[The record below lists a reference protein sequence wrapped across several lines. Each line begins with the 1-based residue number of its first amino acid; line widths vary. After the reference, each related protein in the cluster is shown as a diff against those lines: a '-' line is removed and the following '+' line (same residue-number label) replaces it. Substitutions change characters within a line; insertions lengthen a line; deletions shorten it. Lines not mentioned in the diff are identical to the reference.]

1 MAISITNPNS
11 RPVVTAQQTGI
22 GEDGVSIAI
31 DYTTY
36 YDRIATA
43 LETMATQTTT
53 IATQTTTIA
62 TQTTTIAT
70 RLTAISTDI
79 DTIASNST
87 TIKDKQT
94 AMETYQKKLKELG
107 EGVGI
112 RVIGPYEVFG
122 MISIYRL
129 LIEQAKI
136 LDTTESASA
145 SQIQAAITEVTRL
158 AQLIRSNVPKEF

>member
-43 LETMATQTTT
+43 LETM
-53 IATQTTTIA
+53 ATQTTTIA

>member
-1 MAISITNPNS
+1 MAITITNPNS
-11 RPVVTAQQTGI
+11 RPVVTAQQSGI

>member
-11 RPVVTAQQTGI
+11 RPVVTAEPSGV

>member
-1 MAISITNPNS
+1 MAITITNPNS
-11 RPVVTAQQTGI
+11 RPVVTAQQSGI

-43 LETMATQTTT
+43 LETM
-53 IATQTTTIA
+53 ATQTTTIA

>member
-1 MAISITNPNS
+1 MAITITNPDD
-11 RPVVTAQQTGI
+11 RPVVTAEPSGI
-22 GEDGVSIAI
+22 GEDGVAIAI

-43 LETMATQTTT
+43 LEN
-53 IATQTTTIA
+53 IS

-107 EGVGI
+107 EGSGI
-112 RVIGPYEVFG
+112 RVIGPYEEFG
-122 MISIYRL
+122 KISIYRL

-136 LDTTESASA
+136 LDTTESASD
-145 SQIQAAITEVTRL
+145 SQIRDAIREVDRL
-158 AQLIRSNVPKEF
+158 ARSIRSNVPKEF

>member
-1 MAISITNPNS
+1 MAITITNPNS
-11 RPVVTAQQTGI
+11 RPVVTAQQSGI

-43 LETMATQTTT
+43 LETMATNSTTMATNSTTMATNITT
-53 IATQTTTIA
+53 IASK
-62 TQTTTIAT
+62 
-70 RLTAISTDI
+70 LTAI
-79 DTIASNST
+79 
-87 TIKDKQT
+87 
-94 AMETYQKKLKELG
+94 ETYQKKLKELG
-107 EGVGI
+107 EGSGI

-136 LDTTESASA
+136 LDSAESASA
-145 SQIQAAITEVTRL
+145 SQIQAALSEVTRL
-158 AQLIRSNVPKEF
+158 SERIKNNIPKDF

>member
-1 MAISITNPNS
+1 MAITITNPNS
-11 RPVVTAQQTGI
+11 RPVVTAEPSGV

-43 LETMATQTTT
+43 LETIATQTTT

>member
-1 MAISITNPNS
+1 MAITITNPNS
-11 RPVVTAQQTGI
+11 RPVVTAEPSGV

-43 LETMATQTTT
+43 LET

>member
-1 MAISITNPNS
+1 MAITITNPNS
-11 RPVVTAQQTGI
+11 RPVVTAEPSGV

-43 LETMATQTTT
+43 LETM
-53 IATQTTTIA
+53 ATQTTTIA

>member
-43 LETMATQTTT
+43 LETM
-53 IATQTTTIA
+53 ATQTTTIA

-136 LDTTESASA
+136 LDSAETASA
-145 SQIQAAITEVTRL
+145 SQIQAALSEVTRL
-158 AQLIRSNVPKEF
+158 SERIKNNIPKDF

>member
-107 EGVGI
+107 EGSGI

>member
-1 MAISITNPNS
+1 MAITITNPNS
-11 RPVVTAQQTGI
+11 RPVVTAEPSGV

-62 TQTTTIAT
+62 T
-70 RLTAISTDI
+70 RLTAIATDI

-87 TIKDKQT
+87 TIKDKQTTIAEKQT

>member
-1 MAISITNPNS
+1 MSISITNPNN
-11 RPVVTAQQTGI
+11 RPVVSAEASGI
-22 GEDGVSIAI
+22 GEDGVAIAI

-43 LETMATQTTT
+43 LENISTQTTT
-53 IATQTTTIA
+53 IATQVTTIAAQTTTIA
-62 TQTTTIAT
+62 TQATTIA
-70 RLTAISTDI
+70 AQ
-79 DTIASNST
+79 T
-87 TIKDKQT
+87 TIVATQTTTVASKQT

-107 EGVGI
+107 EGSGI

>member
-1 MAISITNPNS
+1 MAITITNPNS
-11 RPVVTAQQTGI
+11 RPVVTAEPSGV

>member
-1 MAISITNPNS
+1 MSISITNPND
-11 RPVVTAQQTGI
+11 RPVVSAEASGI
-22 GEDGVSIAI
+22 GEDGVAIAI

-43 LETMATQTTT
+43 LEN
-53 IATQTTTIA
+53 IS

-107 EGVGI
+107 EGSGI

-136 LDTTESASA
+136 LDTTESASD
-145 SQIQAAITEVTRL
+145 SQIRDAIREVDRL
-158 AQLIRSNVPKEF
+158 ARSIRSNVPKEF

>member
-1 MAISITNPNS
+1 MAITITNPNS
-11 RPVVTAQQTGI
+11 RPVVTAQQSGI

-62 TQTTTIAT
+62 T
-70 RLTAISTDI
+70 RLTAIATDI

-87 TIKDKQT
+87 TIKDKQTTIAEKQT

>member
-1 MAISITNPNS
+1 MSISITNPND
-11 RPVVTAQQTGI
+11 RPVVSAEASGI
-22 GEDGVSIAI
+22 GEDGVAIAI

-36 YDRIATA
+36 YARIATA
-43 LETMATQTTT
+43 LETIATQATT
-53 IATQTTTIA
+53 IAAQTTIVA
-62 TQTTTIAT
+62 AQTTIVA
-70 RLTAISTDI
+70 AQ
-79 DTIASNST
+79 T
-87 TIKDKQT
+87 TIVASKQT

-107 EGVGI
+107 EGSGI

-122 MISIYRL
+122 MISVYRL

>member
-1 MAISITNPNS
+1 
-11 RPVVTAQQTGI
+11 
-22 GEDGVSIAI
+22 
-31 DYTTY
+31 
-36 YDRIATA
+36 
-43 LETMATQTTT
+43 
-53 IATQTTTIA
+53 
-62 TQTTTIAT
+62 
-70 RLTAISTDI
+70 
-79 DTIASNST
+79 
-87 TIKDKQT
+87 
-94 AMETYQKKLKELG
+94 METYQKKLKELG

>member
-43 LETMATQTTT
+43 LET